1 MANSMTSVG
10 VCGGRVWVRVDGKG
24 CFLNAGAISTFASE
38 MLERGHRRFVVDM
51 ALCPTMDSTFMGTL
65 AGIALKLQK
74 SVGGDGAA
82 ELMLV
87 QVNDRNRELL
97 SGLGLD
103 HLMRVESGMGD
114 IAFEAKLEQ
123 LPSEGGGKESR
134 ARVMLEAHEAC
145 VEANGENALKF
156 KDVLA
161 YLREDLGKS

>member
-24 CFLNAGAISTFASE
+24 CFLNAGAISTFAAE

-51 ALCPTMDSTFMGTL
+51 GLCPTMDSTFMGTL

-74 SVGGDGAA
+74 AVGGGEGA

-87 QVNDRNRELL
+87 QVNERNRELL

-103 HLMRVESGMGD
+103 HLMRVESGFGD
-114 IAFEAKLEQ
+114 LGGDVQ
-123 LPSEGGGKESR
+123 LDALSSEGGDRESR
-134 ARVMLEAHEAC
+134 ARVMLDAHEAC
-145 VEANGENALKF
+145 VEANAENAAKF

-161 YLREDLGKS
+161 YLREDLGKA

>member
-38 MLERGHRRFVVDM
+38 MLARGHRRFVVDM
-51 ALCPTMDSTFMGTL
+51 GLCPTMDSTFMGTL

-74 SVGGDGAA
+74 AEGGEEAA

-114 IAFEAKLEQ
+114 IVGGEGLEVLASEAGDK
-123 LPSEGGGKESR
+123 GSR
-134 ARVMLEAHEAC
+134 ARVMLDAHEAC
-145 VEANGENALKF
+145 VEANAENASKF